1 MLLTWAVLF
10 FRTVQVRRLK
20 SESSNIRKEN
30 DCQSF
35 CLECQMLCEVSGD
48 DLTRRLRTLSCRLK
62 TYRIPSR
69 AHSPISI
76 LYSATGSSIFVISS
90 RMLSA
95 SIRRF

>member
-20 SESSNIRKEN
+20 SESSNIRKET

-48 DLTRRLRTLSCRLK
+48 DLTRRLRTLSCKLK
-62 TYRIPSR
+62 TYRIPLR
-69 AHSPISI
+69 AHSPIECSPC
-76 LYSATGSSIFVISS
+76 SALFDSVPAKPLVHFP
-90 RMLSA
+90 
-95 SIRRF
+95 